1 MRQEE
6 FDLGVAAQPVQH
18 TYGGY
23 TITHDP
29 KAGTGAITHNSAPS
43 DVVDTVGVSKGMVK
57 QALVHWHNT
66 VVKGSVR

>member
-18 TYGGY
+18 AYGGY

-29 KAGTGAITHNSAPS
+29 AAGTGSITHAS
-43 DVVDTVGVSKGMVK
+43 DPGHVVDTVPVHKGMVK
-57 QALVHWHNT
+57 QALVHWHNA
-66 VVKGSVR
+66 VRGNTR